1 MSAAPNPQRPERA
14 ERAERA
20 EGPVAVPDPALLRK
34 VALSSL
40 LGTVI
45 EYYDFLLYG
54 TMAAIAFGRLF
65 FPESN
70 PTVGTIAA
78 FGTLA
83 AGYVA
88 RPVGGALFG
97 HFGDRL
103 GRKSMLVLTMA
114 LMGAASFLIG
124 VLPTYESIGITAPVL
139 LVLFRVV
146 QGIAIGGEWAGATLM
161 VVEHA
166 DARRRGLWSGVM
178 QMGSPLGF
186 LLSTLA
192 VTATTLLP
200 QDQFLAWG
208 WRIPF
213 LFSALLLGIGLYV
226 RISITESP
234 LFQQAARSRDTGTT
248 PRIPLA
254 EVLREPR
261 TLVRACAVGIGPFA
275 LTALISTFM
284 LTYATSVG
292 YATSDVMT
300 GLLFTAVTGLVG
312 IPLFSAL
319 SDRVGR
325 RAVVLGGAV
334 GIMLLAAPVYALVDT
349 ESTALLILGM
359 VLGQVVQSAMY
370 APLGPLLSEMFG
382 TRVRYTGASL
392 GYQLA
397 ALIGGGFTPLMAGS
411 LLSASGG
418 VSSTPL
424 VAVAVLCGLVTAL
437 AIWRTAETR
446 GRDLADDS
454 VPRRKPESS
463 REHHGRPD
471 GAAQKGAGR

>member
-1 MSAAPNPQRPERA
+1 MSPAPSPHTPERSS
-14 ERAERA
+14 
-20 EGPVAVPDPALLRK
+20 DPALLRR

-54 TMAAIAFGRLF
+54 TMAALVFGELF
-65 FPESN
+65 FPESD
-70 PTVGTIAA
+70 PAVGTIAA

-88 RPVGGALFG
+88 RPLGGAVFG

-114 LMGAASFLIG
+114 LMGVASFLIG
-124 VLPTYESIGITAPVL
+124 VLPTYGTIGVAAPVL

-146 QGIAIGGEWAGATLM
+146 QGVAIGGEWAGATLM

-166 DARRRGLWSGVM
+166 DPRRRGLWSGVM
-178 QMGSPLGF
+178 QMGSPIGF
-186 LLSTLA
+186 LLSTVA
-192 VTATTLLP
+192 VTLASLLP
-200 QDQFLAWG
+200 RASFLSWG
-208 WRIPF
+208 WRVPF
-213 LFSALLLGIGLYV
+213 LFSAVLLGIGLYV
-226 RISITESP
+226 RVSVTESP
-234 LFQQAARSRDTGTT
+234 LFRQAARERGTGAASGV
-248 PRIPLA
+248 PLA
-254 EVLREPR
+254 QVLRRPR
-261 TLVRACAVGIGPFA
+261 NLVLACAVGIGPFA

-284 LTYATSVG
+284 LTYATAIG
-292 YATSDVMT
+292 YATSEVMT
-300 GLLFTAVTGLVG
+300 GLLFTSVTGLVS

-325 RAVVLGGAV
+325 RAVVLAGAAGV
-334 GIMLLAAPVYALVDT
+334 VLLAFPVYALVDAR
-349 ESTALLILGM
+349 SPALLILGM

-397 ALIGGGFTPLMAGS
+397 ALIGGGLTPVFAGG
-411 LLSASGG
+411 LLSGDARSA
-418 VSSTPL
+418 PL
-424 VAVAVLCGLVTAL
+424 AVLAVVCGLVTAL
-437 AIWRTAETR
+437 AVRRTAETR
-446 GRDLADDS
+446 GRDLSAEDPAAAER
-454 VPRRKPESS
+454 PRTRPAS
-463 REHHGRPD
+463 R
-471 GAAQKGAGR
+471 GAEA